1 MVVCHLQDIHFRVVV
16 EDLLGGVRA
25 AFLIKLG
32 VETHVG
38 GDHDHVGLPVDGL
51 DCFLDCGAG
60 GLIGAFL
67 DAGLAAVPDGHIG
80 GDHADDGDLHAI
92 PLGDGPACAGHKIA
106 AGVLDIG
113 CQHGEVGLTEDGLH
127 GRDAPVELM
136 VAKRHGIV
144 AHLVHGGDHRMR
156 LIRPLVGDVVGH
168 DRALNVVTGIHQH
181 HIGLLSP
188 HLLDVGVQACH
199 AVVGG
204 LLVVLVAVAPRI
216 AVHIRGAENGDVRLL
231 VVPRSKSRSREDADR
246 QRSRSNAGDQFA
258 EQISHVNTSSLSSDD
273 LRRFS
278 LEPRLSIHISF
289 TFRKRFTVF
298 YPFFDKSYT
307 FPLPFCSSLPE
318 SARHLASG
326 EKLPSPLKRSHPVLP
341 PIAGGQLAERA
352 LHR

>member
-1 MVVCHLQDIHFRVVV
+1 MGFCDHGVGTQLLTGGHTGHIHDLHRGVHDVLVGVQRQIETGDVTAAVAHTTDDHIALFLLDDHMVVCHLQDIHFRVVV

-168 DRALNVVTGIHQH
+168 DRA
-181 HIGLLSP
+181 
-188 HLLDVGVQACH
+188 
-199 AVVGG
+199 
-204 LLVVLVAVAPRI
+204 
-216 AVHIRGAENGDVRLL
+216 
-231 VVPRSKSRSREDADR
+231 
-246 QRSRSNAGDQFA
+246 
-258 EQISHVNTSSLSSDD
+258 
-273 LRRFS
+273 
-278 LEPRLSIHISF
+278 
-289 TFRKRFTVF
+289 
-298 YPFFDKSYT
+298 
-307 FPLPFCSSLPE
+307 
-318 SARHLASG
+318 
-326 EKLPSPLKRSHPVLP
+326 
-341 PIAGGQLAERA
+341 
-352 LHR
+352 